1 MALVQRAPGT
11 GVAGGALDLT
21 AVSAAPGPLRIHE
34 TVLYASDVAAARR
47 FYAEV
52 VGLAP
57 IAAPDEHSAGFR
69 LADGGVLLLFDPA
82 RSGAAGRVVPAHGAT
97 GPGHVAFAVPA
108 GALEAMS
115 AHLGG
120 CGVAIE
126 REITWPRG
134 GRSAYVRDPAGNSV
148 EFVEGEIWP
157 WPGDDAGQAPDGP
170 T

>member
-1 MALVQRAPGT
+1 VTP
-11 GVAGGALDLT
+11 
-21 AVSAAPGPLRIHE
+21 APGPLRIHE

-47 FYAEV
+47 FYADV

-69 LADGGVLLLFDPA
+69 LDDGGVLLLFDPA
-82 RSGAAGRVVPAHGAT
+82 RSGAPERFVPPHGAT

-108 GALEAMS
+108 GGLEALS
-115 AHLGG
+115 AHLRAR
-120 CGVAIE
+120 GVGVE

-157 WPGDDAGQAPDGP
+157 WPGEGAG
-170 T
+170 